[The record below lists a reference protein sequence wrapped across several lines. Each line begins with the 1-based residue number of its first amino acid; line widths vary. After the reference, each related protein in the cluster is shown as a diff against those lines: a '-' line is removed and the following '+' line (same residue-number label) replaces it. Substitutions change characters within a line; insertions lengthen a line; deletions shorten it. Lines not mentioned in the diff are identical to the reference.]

1 MNPIF
6 VTFSNS
12 PKRIKLVKTFNSN
25 VRSDIFGNIND
36 FNLFDEIEITTLHQ
50 VGFKLYLNV
59 TLSRHYLSFPAVRTF
74 NQS

>member
-36 FNLFDEIEITTLHQ
+36 FNLFDEIEITTS
-50 VGFKLYLNV
+50 
-59 TLSRHYLSFPAVRTF
+59 SRF
-74 NQS
+74 

>member
-36 FNLFDEIEITTLHQ
+36 FNLFDEIEITTSS
-50 VGFKLYLNV
+50 GFKLYLNV
-59 TLSRHYLSFPAVRTF
+59 ALSRDYLSFPAVRTF